1 MEVIG
6 PTRSLDGQRLTTSC
20 CEGADGVRWWQM
32 VGHGEKFGRKKEEAI
47 AALLTQRNIEEAAKT
62 AGIGANTLLRWLK
75 LPEFQTAYRQARREA
90 FGQSIARLQQ
100 GTSAA
105 ATTLLKTMIDSNT
118 PASVKVR
125 AAEAIFNHAA
135 KAIEIEDIEA
145 RVSELERA
153 SEASKPGN
161 TRNR

>member
-1 MEVIG
+1 MK
-6 PTRSLDGQRLTTSC
+6 
-20 CEGADGVRWWQM
+20 
-32 VGHGEKFGRKKEEAI
+32 GHGTKFGRKKEEAI

-62 AGIGANTLLRWLK
+62 VGIAPNTLLSWLK
-75 LPEFQTAYRQARREA
+75 IPEFLAAYREARRAA
-90 FGQSIARLQQ
+90 FGQAVARLRQ

-105 ATTLLKTMIDSNT
+105 ATTLLKTLVDPGT
-118 PASVKVR
+118 PASVRVR

-153 SEASKPGN
+153 TGTQKSGG
-161 TRNR
+161 RN